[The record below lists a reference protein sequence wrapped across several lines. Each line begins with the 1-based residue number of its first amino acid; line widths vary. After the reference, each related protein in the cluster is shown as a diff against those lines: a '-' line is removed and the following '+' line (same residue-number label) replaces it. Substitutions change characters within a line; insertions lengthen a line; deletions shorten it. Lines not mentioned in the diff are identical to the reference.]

1 MDMITSARV
10 PAGTRKSSSSWL
22 PECFSVEEPVEGSW
36 PPSISCSY
44 QSSSC
49 CQRAPPPSLI
59 KKVGAEFIGT
69 LILMFAGIGTA
80 IVNHRN
86 KGSETLMGLAAST
99 GIAAAVVIQSTC
111 HISGGHLNPALT
123 IAFAASRRF
132 PWKHVPFYIV
142 TQFAAS
148 ISASLLLGEVFR
160 PIGGAGVTIPSG
172 GDGQAFVLELFISF
186 TLMFVIMAVIDT
198 KSVSELGPAM
208 VGATVMLNILI
219 AGCCHRETTGA
230 SMNPARSLGP
240 AIVTSNYKGLW
251 IYFTAPVVGTLFGT
265 AAYAA
270 VRLPP
275 QDHLNGHD
283 EAPEKPCSVLPASR

>member
-1 MDMITSARV
+1 MDMITTARV

-132 PWKHVPFYIV
+132 PWKHVVPFYIV

-148 ISASLLLGEVFR
+148 IYQHHCCWGRF
-160 PIGGAGVTIPSG
+160 
-172 GDGQAFVLELFISF
+172 
-186 TLMFVIMAVIDT
+186 
-198 KSVSELGPAM
+198 SVP
-208 VGATVMLNILI
+208 
-219 AGCCHRETTGA
+219 
-230 SMNPARSLGP
+230 
-240 AIVTSNYKGLW
+240 
-251 IYFTAPVVGTLFGT
+251 
-265 AAYAA
+265 
-270 VRLPP
+270 
-275 QDHLNGHD
+275 
-283 EAPEKPCSVLPASR
+283 